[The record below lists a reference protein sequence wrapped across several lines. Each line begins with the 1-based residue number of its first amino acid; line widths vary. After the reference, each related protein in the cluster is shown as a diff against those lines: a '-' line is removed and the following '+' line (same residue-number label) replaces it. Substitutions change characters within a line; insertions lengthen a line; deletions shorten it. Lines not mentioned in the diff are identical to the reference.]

1 MSHRSHRS
9 HRSFLSMSHRN
20 HGNHGNQFFQMTVMK
35 MTALFMPDM
44 NKGFHLSEV
53 LMKASFQYTSA
64 KRKHII

>member
-1 MSHRSHRS
+1 
-9 HRSFLSMSHRN
+9 MSHRN

-53 LMKASFQYTSA
+53 LMKAQSSESKVKFT
-64 KRKHII
+64 

>member
-1 MSHRSHRS
+1 
-9 HRSFLSMSHRN
+9 MSHRN

-64 KRKHII
+64 KRKRII